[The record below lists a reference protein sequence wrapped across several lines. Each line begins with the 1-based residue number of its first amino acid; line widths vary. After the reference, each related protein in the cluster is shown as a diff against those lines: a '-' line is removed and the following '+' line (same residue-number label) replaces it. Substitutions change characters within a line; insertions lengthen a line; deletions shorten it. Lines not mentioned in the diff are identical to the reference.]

1 MPKVTIIIT
10 DEEGKAQVE
19 PYFDPPLP
27 ERFNS
32 EDLSPAQ
39 GLGVLL
45 ILKAREM
52 AKE

>member
-10 DEEGKAQVE
+10 DKEGKAQVE

-27 ERFNS
+27 ETFNPD
-32 EDLSPAQ
+32 ELSPAQ

-45 ILKAREM
+45 VLKAREM
-52 AKE
+52 ARE